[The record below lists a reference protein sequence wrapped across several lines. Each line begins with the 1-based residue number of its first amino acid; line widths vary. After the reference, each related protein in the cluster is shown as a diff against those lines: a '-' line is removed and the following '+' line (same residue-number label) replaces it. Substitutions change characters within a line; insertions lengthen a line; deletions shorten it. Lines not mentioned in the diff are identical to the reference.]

1 MTHAINKNPH
11 AYTDNQSIHGV
22 KGKLFFTTEHQLI
35 NVELERD

>member
-11 AYTDNQSIHGV
+11 AYNDNQSIDGV
-22 KGKLFFTTEHQLI
+22 KGNLFFTTEHQLI